1 MYSITSPGH
10 GAIVGIARGTT
21 RNVDTGVVQTTAV
34 SWSTILNQLRE
45 DLEKTPETAPPPGDS
60 PIPTTLPAPE
70 DTQFA

>member
-1 MYSITSPGH
+1 G
-10 GAIVGIARGTT
+10 GDGELAGDLCGQLR
-21 RNVDTGVVQTTAV
+21 TGVVQTTAV